1 MVRVRFA
8 PSPTGYLHVGGA
20 RTALFNWLYARRH
33 GGAFVL
39 RIEDTDTERS
49 SWEMVEGIVDGLR
62 WLGLDWDE
70 GPDKDGPHAPY
81 FQSQRL
87 EAHRQMAERLVSEA
101 RAYYCYCTPEILQ
114 QKRQAAEAA
123 GGGWIYDRTC
133 CSLDPAELARLQA
146 SRAPRAIR
154 FRVPAGVTAFDD
166 LVHGPIEFDNA
177 VIEDFVI
184 LRSDQQPTYH
194 LSVVADDI
202 DMAITHVVRG
212 DDHISNT
219 PKHVMLFRAVG
230 KPTPAFAHVP
240 LILGTDK
247 KRLSKRHGATS
258 VTEYQRLGYLREA
271 MVNFLA
277 LLGWSPGTDQE
288 VFTQDELVRLF
299 TLEGISGGNAVFN
312 PEKLDWMN
320 QQHLGRLPPD
330 DILGRIEP
338 LLKTAGL
345 WRDSF
350 TGADR
355 TWLLKVIELLKPRV
369 RTLAQLVEDARPFL
383 VDDVTPDPEAVK
395 KHLGQASL
403 RGPFLALIE
412 SFERLDT
419 FQPSG
424 LEATLRATAEQSG
437 IKAGALIHATRVAAT
452 GRAVS
457 PGLFDVLELLGQA
470 RTIARMKAAERQI
483 PT

>member
-1 MVRVRFA
+1 
-8 PSPTGYLHVGGA
+8 
-20 RTALFNWLYARRH
+20 
-33 GGAFVL
+33 
-39 RIEDTDTERS
+39 
-49 SWEMVEGIVDGLR
+49 
-62 WLGLDWDE
+62 
-70 GPDKDGPHAPY
+70 
-81 FQSQRL
+81 
-87 EAHRQMAERLVSEA
+87 
-101 RAYYCYCTPEILQ
+101 
-114 QKRQAAEAA
+114 
-123 GGGWIYDRTC
+123 
-133 CSLDPAELARLQA
+133 
-146 SRAPRAIR
+146 
-154 FRVPAGVTAFDD
+154 
-166 LVHGPIEFDNA
+166 
-177 VIEDFVI
+177 
-184 LRSDQQPTYH
+184 
-194 LSVVADDI
+194 
-202 DMAITHVVRG
+202 
-212 DDHISNT
+212 
-219 PKHVMLFRAVG
+219 
-230 KPTPAFAHVP
+230 
-240 LILGTDK
+240 
-247 KRLSKRHGATS
+247 
-258 VTEYQRLGYLREA
+258 
-271 MVNFLA
+271 
-277 LLGWSPGTDQE
+277 
-288 VFTQDELVRLF
+288 
-299 TLEGISGGNAVFN
+299 VFN

-320 QQHLGRLPPD
+320 QQHLGRLQPD